1 MTGFAVCSVR
11 SNRIGAE
18 RRRCSGCR
26 WRCRCRRGWGW
37 WWCFAVCGDDC
48 DCVSLR
54 VVHSIR
60 WKKERRICEREVGGV
75 GWLSMAV
82 YRRTHKVRVCVC
94 GKVCNLK
101 ERKRNKKEREKRN
114 KNIYIQGFDR
124 IHGLLVIRSKQSKAH
139 HPNDERSGSHV
150 GTKAI
155 AFRLKF
161 SRR

>member
-1 MTGFAVCSVR
+1 VVAVGVADVAGVGGGGGVLRCVATIAIAFRCGWCIRSV
-11 SNRIGAE
+11 E
-18 RRRCSGCR
+18 RR
-26 WRCRCRRGWGW
+26 W
-37 WWCFAVCGDDC
+37 FAGE
-48 DCVSLR
+48 R
-54 VVHSIR
+54 NG
-60 WKKERRICEREVGGV
+60 ERRICEREVGGV